1 MIKEL
6 KYLFYIII
14 ITLILFFT
22 LKFYFSDANKKK
34 SYRSLKNNNK
44 KNINYSQSLILLKSD
59 TDNDIEYVEK
69 DEDTNKK
76 SYKFWKLITNDD

>member
-69 DEDTNKK
+69 DEDINKK
-76 SYKFWKLITNDD
+76 SYRFWKLITNDD

>member
-44 KNINYSQSLILLKSD
+44 KIINYSQSLILLKND
-59 TDNDIEYVEK
+59 TDNVIEYVEK

-76 SYKFWKLITNDD
+76 SYKFWKLITNND

>member
-1 MIKEL
+1 MLKEL

-44 KNINYSQSLILLKSD
+44 KIINYSQSLILLKND
-59 TDNDIEYVEK
+59 TDNVIEYVEK

-76 SYKFWKLITNDD
+76 SYKFWKLITNND

>member
-44 KNINYSQSLILLKSD
+44 KIINYSQRLILLKND
-59 TDNDIEYVEK
+59 TDNVIEYVEK
-69 DEDTNKK
+69 YEDTNKK
-76 SYKFWKLITNDD
+76 SYKFWKLITNND